1 MQEKDRLQRMKTGM
15 ISILLWA
22 AADCFG
28 QIDLRGTVKDASTGR
43 VVSGAILHIEGTEL
57 RDTSDLNGEFRIAKA
72 PTSLIP
78 NPPHFRPAGSRGTR
92 VRIFQL
98 SQARQVAEYAVP
110 PSVDWRGW
118 PRPGLPAGLYLL
130 EAKTAASITKQA
142 FISLGGTSAAAG
154 TSTRLQ
160 APENPFLGKTG
171 STQAA
176 LSGNKPGYFP
186 RRQALET
193 LVQDGMTVWLRR
205 SGSFDGLWIGRTEF
219 QDTMMMAIEGDS
231 LTYLRGPDSLV
242 NPACTLRRIFEVP
255 STFLA
260 APTSGHISNDSMAG
274 GVPFEF
280 PGARYKFDV
289 TAGFATDSTA
299 EGRMEIDV
307 DLPSSIRNGP
317 ACAGSGRMAW
327 SAAKIPF
334 DTRFDG
340 SWKGVD
346 SKGDSVRFK
355 VQKGRL
361 NEYSVE
367 FRFDFSSCAQTPSG
381 GGTTGFPYWVLPEG
395 RFSFFR
401 MDKEPASISTYRLE
415 GRFTSATSAA
425 GTAHF
430 AFSNSSPEDPT
441 CDLSDSVTWTAER
454 MP

>member
-1 MQEKDRLQRMKTGM
+1 MKTWM
-15 ISILLWA
+15 IAIPLLA
-22 AADCFG
+22 AADCFC

-43 VVSGAILHIEGTEL
+43 VVSGVILHMDGTEL
-57 RDTSDLNGEFRIAKA
+57 RDTSDLNGEFRISGA
-72 PTSLIP
+72 PSPLIP
-78 NPPHFRPAGSRGTR
+78 KHPHFQPAGSRGSL

-98 SQARQVAEYAVP
+98 PQARKVAEYEVP
-110 PSVDWRGW
+110 PSADWRGW

-130 EAKTAASITKQA
+130 EAKMASSAARQA
-142 FISLGGTSAAAG
+142 FISLGGASVAA
-154 TSTRLQ
+154 RPPIHLQ
-160 APENPFLGKTG
+160 ASENPFLGKTG

-176 LSGNKPGYFP
+176 LSGSKTGYFP

-205 SGSFDGLWIGRTEF
+205 LGSFDGLWIGRTEF

-231 LTYLRGPDSLV
+231 LTYLSGPDSLV
-242 NPACTLRRIFEVP
+242 NSDCTLRRIFQVP

-260 APTSGHISNDSMAG
+260 APPSGQISNDSMAG

-280 PGARYKFDV
+280 PGGHYKFDV

-299 EGRMEIDV
+299 AGRMDIDV
-307 DLPSSIRNGP
+307 DLPSDIRNGA
-317 ACAGSGRMAW
+317 ACAGSRQAAW
-327 SAAKIPF
+327 TADKIPF

-346 SKGDSVRFK
+346 SQGDSVRFK

-361 NEYSVE
+361 NQYAVE
-367 FRFDFSSCAQTPSG
+367 FRFDFPSCEQTPSG

-395 RFSFFR
+395 RFSFLR

-415 GRFTSATSAA
+415 GRFTSATSAT

-430 AFSNSSPEDPT
+430 AFSNSSPDFPT